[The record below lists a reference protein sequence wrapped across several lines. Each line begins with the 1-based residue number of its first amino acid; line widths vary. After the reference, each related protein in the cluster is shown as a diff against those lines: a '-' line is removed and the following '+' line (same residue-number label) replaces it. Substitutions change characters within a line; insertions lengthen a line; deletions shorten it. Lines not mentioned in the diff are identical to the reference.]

1 MTDPNIAYLALL
13 LGGIGLAHT
22 LHAITTGKNAFD
34 SARLDRA
41 IQPKMFWLI
50 TVLEGLMSLGLIRLA
65 VQILKWI

>member
-13 LGGIGLAHT
+13 LGGIGFAHT
-22 LHAITTGKNAFD
+22 LHAIATGKNTLD

-50 TVLEGLMSLGLIRLA
+50 TVLEGLMSLCLIRLA
-65 VQILKWI
+65 MQILKWI